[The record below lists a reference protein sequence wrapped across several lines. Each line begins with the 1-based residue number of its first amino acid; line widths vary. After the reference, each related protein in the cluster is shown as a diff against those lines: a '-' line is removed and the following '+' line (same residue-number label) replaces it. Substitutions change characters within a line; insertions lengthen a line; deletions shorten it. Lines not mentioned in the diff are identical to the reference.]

1 MPPVAIKLLFKVL
14 AVSHP
19 YRLET
24 PIKAESSVL
33 RDGTGKENRPVLPC
47 FDLNDESCN
56 FQGGMVEDSQ

>member
-1 MPPVAIKLLFKVL
+1 MSSVAIKLLFKVL
-14 AVSHP
+14 VSHP

-47 FDLNDESCN
+47 LDLNDESCN